1 MSSAAEVPALSISSP
16 LESALS
22 HGREHGVIPRSII
35 DRLVKSPHFDTEE
48 FDIFLA
54 AAQDEGIPIDWSP
67 RLGPLHRLRDD
78 EDIADPLVLYFHE
91 IGRVPLLS
99 AREEIAVALAV
110 QRGDEGARRRL
121 TIANLRLVVKLAN
134 AQRTRGLPLL
144 DLVAEGNLGLIAAV
158 DRFDPRRGFRFSTY
172 ASWWIRQA
180 ITRAVAKQARTVRVP
195 LHIIQSMRRLF
206 ETDRR
211 LAQQLGR
218 TPYTEEIAAAMGTR
232 VELVERTREAAAST
246 RSIDAPSP
254 LAFETFIQPDDGR
267 EPPPTPDEQIEF
279 RLEQERLTRLLSR
292 LGSKEEAVL
301 RIRFG
306 FLDGREHTLA
316 ETGGFLG
323 VSRERT
329 RQIEKRALE
338 KLRTFVRVEESGGG
352 GAGGNGHGNGNGN
365 GNGHGHGRGNGS
377 GNGHRTGGNG
387 PSHGR
392 GPDPKV
398 TLHRPF
404 PA

>member
-1 MSSAAEVPALSISSP
+1 MAMSSAAEVPAPSISSS

-22 HGREHGVIPRSII
+22 HGREHGTVPRSII
-35 DRLVKSPHFDTEE
+35 DRLVKSPHFDREE
-48 FDIFLA
+48 FDLFLA
-54 AAQDEGIPIDWSP
+54 AAQAEGIAIDW
-67 RLGPLHRLRDD
+67 GPHLRPQHELRDD
-78 EDIADPLVLYFHE
+78 EDITDPLVLYFYE

-99 AREEIAVALAV
+99 AREEIALGLAV

-121 TIANLRLVVKLAN
+121 IVANLRLVVKLAN

-144 DLVAEGNLGLIAAV
+144 DLIAEGNLGLIAAV

-180 ITRAVAKQARTVRVP
+180 ITRAVAKQSRTVRVP
-195 LHIIQSMRRLF
+195 LHIVQAMRRLF

-211 LAQQLGR
+211 LAQRLGR
-218 TPYTEEIAAAMGTR
+218 TPHAEEIAAAMGAR
-232 VELVERTREAAAST
+232 VEMVERTREAAAST
-246 RSIDAPSP
+246 RSIDAPTA
-254 LAFETFIQPDDGR
+254 LAFESFIQLDDGR
-267 EPPPTPDEQIEF
+267 EPPATPDEQIEF
-279 RLEQERLTRLLSR
+279 RLEQERLARLLGR

-338 KLRTFVRVEESGGG
+338 KLRTLVRLEEGGTNG
-352 GAGGNGHGNGNGN
+352 GGNGRCSDATAHPGAARLGRTNGNGRGDVDRGARN
-365 GNGHGHGRGNGS
+365 GARAG
-377 GNGHRTGGNG
+377 
-387 PSHGR
+387 
-392 GPDPKV
+392 
-398 TLHRPF
+398 LLLRPPL

>member
-1 MSSAAEVPALSISSP
+1 MSSAAEVPALNISSS

-22 HGREHGVIPRSII
+22 HGREHGVIPGSII
-35 DRLVKSPHFDTEE
+35 SRIVKSPRFDLEE
-48 FDIFLA
+48 FDLFLG
-54 AAQDEGIPIDWSP
+54 AAQDEGIPIDWNP
-67 RLGPLHRLRDD
+67 PLGPLHKLRAD

-91 IGRVPLLS
+91 IGRVPLLT
-99 AREEIAVALAV
+99 AKEEVAIALAV
-110 QRGDEGARRRL
+110 QRGDDGARRRL
-121 TIANLRLVVKLAN
+121 VLANLRLVVKLAN

-144 DLVAEGNLGLIAAV
+144 DLVAEGNLGLMAAV

-180 ITRAVAKQARTVRVP
+180 ITRAVAKQSRTVRVP

-211 LAQQLGR
+211 LAQRLGR
-218 TPYTEEIAAAMGTR
+218 TPHAEEIAAAMGAR
-232 VELVERTREAAAST
+232 VELIERTREAAAGT
-246 RSIDAPSP
+246 RSIDAPAA
-254 LAFETFIQPDDGR
+254 LGFESFMQLDDR
-267 EPPPTPDEQIEF
+267 EPPPRPDEQIEF

-338 KLRTFVRVEESGGG
+338 KLRTLVRVAESGGNG
-352 GAGGNGHGNGNGN
+352 GGDGNGRGNGNGRGDHGHGNGT
-365 GNGHGHGRGNGS
+365 RA
-377 GNGHRTGGNG
+377 RLML
-387 PSHGR
+387 R
-392 GPDPKV
+392 
-398 TLHRPF
+398 RPL